1 MDLTVIAGTIST
13 ALFAISTMPMLFKA
27 VRTRDMASYSIGN
40 LALSNVANAVHSI
53 YVYSLPVGPIW
64 VLHSFYVVAAALM
77 LIWYL
82 RFGRHRPP
90 ARQGHEPVDPTDTTA
105 DAAVLAPPG

>member
-1 MDLTVIAGTIST
+1 MNLSVIAGSIST
-13 ALFAISTMPMLFKA
+13 LLFAVSIMPMLVKA
-27 VRTRDMASYSIGN
+27 IRTRDMVSYSFGN
-40 LALSNVANAVHSI
+40 LALSNVANAIHSV

-64 VLHSFYVVAAALM
+64 VLHTFYLVAAALM

-90 ARQGHEPVDPTDTTA
+90 DAQGHKSADPTDTAA
-105 DAAVLAPPG
+105 DPAILAPPG